1 MKIVTI
7 IEERGLRQGFVGST
21 AAPRGAIVIRDRE
34 RVLIRDRLHRVALHR
49 AHHTG
54 FALVVGAFVPPSVP
68 LYVIPPP
75 IVAVDPELRG
85 FQYVVVEDQFV
96 IVAPHDRRIV
106 AILPA

>member
-1 MKIVTI
+1 M
-7 IEERGLRQGFVGST
+7 
-21 AAPRGAIVIRDRE
+21 IRDRE

-49 AHHTG
+49 AHHVG
-54 FALVVGAFVPPSVP
+54 FALVVGAFVPPTVP

-96 IVAPHDRRIV
+96 IVAPQDRRIV
-106 AILPA
+106 AILPT